1 MGSIKL
7 EKGAKLYIG
16 RGFRI
21 RKMGLI
27 ILVKKM
33 GKMNQRC
40 QLEGFH
46 INTVKKKCFIM
57 VEINDQKREE
67 IEIFK

>member
-1 MGSIKL
+1 
-7 EKGAKLYIG
+7 
-16 RGFRI
+16 
-21 RKMGLI
+21 
-27 ILVKKM
+27 M

-46 INTVKKKCFIM
+46 INMVKKKCFIM

-67 IEIFK
+67 IEIYK

>member
-1 MGSIKL
+1 
-7 EKGAKLYIG
+7 
-16 RGFRI
+16 
-21 RKMGLI
+21 
-27 ILVKKM
+27 M

-67 IEIFK
+67 IEIYK